1 MQKDTEKAWSI
12 FKCRAR
18 AHAFD
23 QDPADPFL
31 RRYARMITLCTF
43 LSPFV
48 NTLQQIVNFAWFPL
62 TFLGSPTPSLS
73 EVFGGVLGCTL

>member
-1 MQKDTEKAWSI
+1 MVWLI
-12 FKCRAR
+12 FKCIALS
-18 AHAFD
+18 HAFY
-23 QDPADPFL
+23 QDSAYPFL
-31 RRYARMITLCTF
+31 QRYARIITLCTF